1 MNLQESIRRIL
12 REETELPLYIRR
24 RVSLEELDDLVLDV
38 KSLIDSDYDKI
49 DAIYDTVRQF
59 VANIKSFKFNNETE
73 RQYWDSYIEIEKPL
87 INYVKKKL
95 RMMDGV
101 NESIR
106 RILREES
113 KIPLHIKRR
122 LNDINRVVDAVLQHI
137 HPCDY
142 DSSDHFVEGVLDEV
156 IYFLGEIK
164 NLNGIDLIEINDYII
179 EFMDDKLRDFF
190 NEKCT
195 DQ

>member
-1 MNLQESIRRIL
+1 MNLQE
-12 REETELPLYIRR
+12 T
-24 RVSLEELDDLVLDV
+24 
-38 KSLIDSDYDKI
+38 
-49 DAIYDTVRQF
+49 
-59 VANIKSFKFNNETE
+59 
-73 RQYWDSYIEIEKPL
+73 
-87 INYVKKKL
+87 
-95 RMMDGV
+95 
-101 NESIR
+101 IR

-122 LNDINRVVDAVLQHI
+122 INDINRVVDAVLQHI